1 MKYPQIL
8 QNIAKDIAKV
18 QHESDVMSQWPI
30 SSVRVLYYSGGFFIP
45 EIEKS
50 ITSWKN
56 DPVSLF
62 EQELMPGKL
71 AGLVFYFLNEKL
83 KEMMGGENHRTLL
96 KTIISKIMT
105 FKNDS
110 FYENYTAASW
120 VPEWNL
126 NPNVAMVD
134 SRELVFLLDNLAEIV
149 NPIFR
154 SFGFQLFFDDKHVYR
169 YYYRL
174 DLNQK
179 IIVVSLKEGMKIDF
193 FEHIINPE
201 NLDRSQIYI
210 DKNGE
215 ISNADMA
222 EILEIVKGKIVQLK
236 EKNLF
241 NKEYVIKQIYSAFN
255 YSIPA
260 PQKVFIQSQ
269 FPKEIE
275 EFYIKTCRIP
285 EDKLSRILYE
295 ALGGSNDS

>member
-120 VPEWNL
+120 VPELNL

-215 ISNADMA
+215 ISNADM
-222 EILEIVKGKIVQLK
+222 
-236 EKNLF
+236 
-241 NKEYVIKQIYSAFN
+241 
-255 YSIPA
+255 
-260 PQKVFIQSQ
+260 
-269 FPKEIE
+269 
-275 EFYIKTCRIP
+275 
-285 EDKLSRILYE
+285 
-295 ALGGSNDS
+295 